1 VDGISA
7 RDVSKRFR
15 SVQALDG
22 VSFEVGAGEVVSLL
36 GPNGA
41 GKSTLL
47 RILGTTI
54 LADTGTVT
62 VGGHDV
68 VDDAAG
74 ARRSLG
80 VMIGDE
86 RAHYWRLSG
95 RRNLLFFAALVG
107 LSRRDAA
114 RRTEELL
121 AEVRLSAA
129 ADRRVGEYSSGMK
142 ARLSLARA
150 LLANPPLLLLD
161 EPTRNLDPL
170 SASHFRQSAERL
182 AHERG
187 AGILFAT
194 HNLHE
199 AVAISNRIL
208 VLASGKIVLEEDA
221 EGMDANRL
229 EAAFLAAVRSQ
240 EDDDNDIPSDELA
253 VSA

>member
-1 VDGISA
+1 MDGITA
-7 RDVSKRFR
+7 RGVSKRFR

-22 VSFEVGAGEVVSLL
+22 VSFDVAPGEVVALL

-47 RILGTTI
+47 RILGTTV
-54 LADTGTVT
+54 LPDTGTIT
-62 VGGHDV
+62 VAGHDV
-68 VDDAAG
+68 ATDAAG

-95 RRNLLFFAALVG
+95 RRNLMFFAALVG
-107 LSRRDAA
+107 LSRREAA
-114 RRTEELL
+114 PRTHELL
-121 AEVRLSAA
+121 EEVRLTEA

-150 LLANPPLLLLD
+150 LLADPPLLLLD

-170 SASHFRQSAERL
+170 SAAHFRESASRL
-182 AHERG
+182 ASERG

-208 VLASGKIVLEEDA
+208 VLSAGRVVLEEQT
-221 EGMDANRL
+221 EGMDAVRL
-229 EAAFLAAVRSQ
+229 EAAFLEAVRAHGN
-240 EDDDNDIPSDELA
+240 DDVASDELMVGA
-253 VSA
+253 

>member
-1 VDGISA
+1 VDGIRA
-7 RDVSKRFR
+7 REVSKRFR
-15 SVQALDG
+15 SVQALRG
-22 VSFEVGAGEVVSLL
+22 VSFDVGPGEVVALL

-47 RILGTTI
+47 RILGTTV
-54 LADTGTVT
+54 LADSGTVT
-62 VGGHDV
+62 VAGHDV
-68 VDDAAG
+68 VEDAAG

-86 RAHYWRLSG
+86 RSHYWRLSA

-107 LSRRDAA
+107 LSRSEAKL
-114 RRTEELL
+114 RTEQLL
-121 AEVRLSAA
+121 DEVRLAEA

-150 LLANPPLLLLD
+150 LLADPPLMLLD

-170 SASHFRQSAERL
+170 SASRFRDSAARL
-182 AHERG
+182 ARERR

-208 VLASGKIVLEEDA
+208 VLSAGKIVLEEQTQ
-221 EGMDANRL
+221 GMDADRL
-229 EAAFLAAVRSQ
+229 ETVFLEAVRSQ
-240 EDDDNDIPSDELA
+240 ADDDLPSDEPA
-253 VSA
+253 VRA

>member
-1 VDGISA
+1 VDGITA

-15 SVQALDG
+15 TVQALGG
-22 VSFEVGAGEVVSLL
+22 VSFNVAPGEVVALL

-54 LADTGTVT
+54 LPDSGTIT
-62 VGGHDV
+62 VAGHDV
-68 VDDAAG
+68 ATDAAG
-74 ARRSLG
+74 AKRSLG

-95 RRNLLFFAALVG
+95 RRNLMFFAALVG
-107 LSRRDAA
+107 LSRREAGA
-114 RRTEELL
+114 RTRELL
-121 AEVRLSAA
+121 EEVHLTEA

-150 LLANPPLLLLD
+150 LLADPPLLLLD

-170 SASHFRQSAERL
+170 SAARFRESAARL
-182 AHERG
+182 ASERG

-208 VLASGKIVLEEDA
+208 VLSAGRIVLEELT
-221 EGMDANRL
+221 EGMDAVRL
-229 EAAFLAAVRSQ
+229 EAAFLDAVRAQGNGS
-240 EDDDNDIPSDELA
+240 DDIETDELM

>member
-1 VDGISA
+1 MDGITA

-15 SVQALDG
+15 SVQALAG
-22 VSFEVGAGEVVSLL
+22 VSFHVEPGEVVALL
-36 GPNGA
+36 GPTGA
-41 GKSTLL
+41 GKSSLV
-47 RILGTTI
+47 RGLGSTI
-54 LADTGTVT
+54 LPDTGTIT
-62 VGGHDV
+62 VAGHDV
-68 VDDAAG
+68 ATDAAG
-74 ARRSLG
+74 ARHSLG

-95 RRNLLFFAALVG
+95 RRNLMFFAALVG
-107 LSRRDAA
+107 LSRREAAA
-114 RRTEELL
+114 RTRELL
-121 AEVRLSAA
+121 EEVHLTEA

-150 LLANPPLLLLD
+150 LLADPPLLLLD

-170 SASHFRQSAERL
+170 SAARFRESAERL
-182 AHERG
+182 ASERG

-208 VLASGKIVLEEDA
+208 VLSAGRIVLEELT
-221 EGMDANRL
+221 EGMDAVRL
-229 EAAFLAAVRSQ
+229 EAAFLDAVRAQGNGS
-240 EDDDNDIPSDELA
+240 DDIEADELM